1 MRDYLLPILRRFF
14 GVGQFLVAAV
24 VAALLDELAGF
35 RQGGFVAEEA
45 GTGEG
50 GCPPAAPHG
59 TTFGDLPCRVQIG
72 PGAVR
77 VTLQKSCSLP
87 HPGGRGA

>member
-1 MRDYLLPILRRFF
+1 VRDYLLPILRRFF

-45 GTGEG
+45 GTDE
-50 GCPPAAPHG
+50 GCPPP
-59 TTFGDLPCRVQIG
+59 
-72 PGAVR
+72 
-77 VTLQKSCSLP
+77 
-87 HPGGRGA
+87 